1 MKLRVITTLCFL
13 AILAAP
19 ELRAQEFSDIIKDVN
34 SISFY
39 IGCWSVRAPLQRDD
53 CVSKAADYGVD
64 ATYQITKVP
73 LPWSNNRTIEGGWK
87 PARREITDHNGRKDT
102 TDIMEP
108 VEDSTAMSSFLQI
121 DVGLGYSEFSG
132 FSAVDNSFEL
142 RGAVRELPAV
152 SVFGTL
158 SSDTPGSIF
167 RKLLFRVGIRS
178 GLIQLND
185 VQATDPLG
193 DGTLGV
199 YAGTAQTFQIGGVAG
214 VALAWKKEIYPYV
227 EYNWERR
234 KFASVQWA
242 AQEQPT
248 APERFPRELDFS
260 GSSVSVGL
268 RIQLK

>member
-1 MKLRVITTLCFL
+1 MKLRAITTLSVL
-13 AILAAP
+13 AILGAP
-19 ELRAQEFSDIIKDVN
+19 EARAQEFSDIIKDVN

-39 IGCWSVRAPLQRDD
+39 MGCWNVHAPLQKND
-53 CVSKAADYGVD
+53 CWSKAADYGVD
-64 ATYQITKVP
+64 ATYQITRVP
-73 LPWSNNRTIEGGWK
+73 LPWSTNRTIKGGWK
-87 PARREITDHNGRKDT
+87 PTRREITDRNGRKDT
-102 TDIMEP
+102 TDIMVP
-108 VEDSTAMSSFLQI
+108 VEDSTAMTSFLQI

-132 FSAVDNSFEL
+132 FSTVDNSFEL

-158 SSDTPGSIF
+158 SSDTEGSIF

-185 VQATDPLG
+185 VQAVDPLSE
-193 DGTLGV
+193 GTVGV
-199 YAGTAQTFQIGGVAG
+199 YAGTAQTFQIGGVAA
-214 VALAWKKEIYPYV
+214 VAVAWKKEIYPYA

-242 AQEQPT
+242 AQELAT
-248 APERFPRELDFS
+248 APDRFPRELDFS
-260 GSSVSVGL
+260 GPSVSIGL

>member
-1 MKLRVITTLCFL
+1 MKLHTISALTVI
-13 AILAAP
+13 AILGAREA
-19 ELRAQEFSDIIKDVN
+19 RAQEFSDIIKDVN

-39 IGCWSVRAPLQRDD
+39 MGCWSARAPLQRND
-53 CVSKAADYGVD
+53 CLSKAADYGVD
-64 ATYQITKVP
+64 ATYQVTKVP
-73 LPWSNNRTIEGGWK
+73 LPWSTNRTIEGGWK
-87 PARREITDHNGRKDT
+87 ATRREITDHNGKKDT
-102 TDIMEP
+102 TDIMVP
-108 VEDSTAMSSFLQI
+108 VDDSTAMSSFLQI

-132 FSAVDNSFEL
+132 FSALDNSFEL

-185 VQATDPLG
+185 VQAVEPRG
-193 DGTLGV
+193 DETLGV

-214 VALAWKKEIYPYV
+214 VALAWKKEIYPYF

-260 GSSVSVGL
+260 GPSVSIGL